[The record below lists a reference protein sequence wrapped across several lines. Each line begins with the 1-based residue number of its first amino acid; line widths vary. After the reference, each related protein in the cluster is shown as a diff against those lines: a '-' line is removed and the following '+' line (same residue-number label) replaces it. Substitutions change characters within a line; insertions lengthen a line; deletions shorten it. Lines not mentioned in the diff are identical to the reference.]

1 MSYEPFLTLDEPI
14 IPNSQLDVKN
24 FFRVRLFFSVKA
36 NEIMLITNLILDW
49 LIIAKT
55 EPLVKNFFRRLLA
68 RLSLNSSDVI

>member
-36 NEIMLITNLILDW
+36 NEIRLVTYPILDE

-55 EPLVKNFFRRLLA
+55 EPLVKNFFSA
-68 RLSLNSSDVI
+68 ASCKIIFEFK

>member
-24 FFRVRLFFSVKA
+24 LFRVRLFFSVKA

-55 EPLVKNFFRRLLA
+55 EPLVKNFFSA
-68 RLSLNSSDVI
+68 ASCKIIFEFK